1 MQQERL
7 HLRNAAPVKVVGS
20 DRGMKT
26 AGYFA
31 IAALLIL
38 IGWAYFGLNGALI
51 TAGVLFIIGAFFVLQ
66 TKSLVHF
73 YVEAAPA
80 LARVL
85 R

>member
-1 MQQERL
+1 
-7 HLRNAAPVKVVGS
+7 
-20 DRGMKT
+20 MKT

-31 IAALLIL
+31 GAALLIM
-38 IGWAYFGLNGALI
+38 IAWAYFGLNGALI
-51 TAGVLFIIGAFFVLQ
+51 TAGALFIVGAFFVLQ

>member
-1 MQQERL
+1 M
-7 HLRNAAPVKVVGS
+7 KV
-20 DRGMKT
+20 

-31 IAALLIL
+31 GALLVTL
-38 IGWAYFGLNGALI
+38 IAWSYFGLNGALVA
-51 TAGVLFIIGAFFVLQ
+51 AGALFIIGAFFVLQ

-80 LARVL
+80 LAMVL

>member
-1 MQQERL
+1 MNNFIFDTPLQKM
-7 HLRNAAPVKVVGS
+7 KV
-20 DRGMKT
+20 

-31 IAALLIL
+31 TAVLLIV
-38 IGWAYFGLNGALI
+38 IAWAHIGLNGALLA
-51 TAGVLFIIGAFFVLQ
+51 AGALFIIGAFFVLQ

-80 LARVL
+80 LARLL

>member
-1 MQQERL
+1 M
-7 HLRNAAPVKVVGS
+7 NI
-20 DRGMKT
+20 

-31 IAALLIL
+31 GAALLIL
-38 IGWAYFGLNGALI
+38 IAWAYFGLNGALI
-51 TAGVLFIIGAFFVLQ
+51 AAGAIFIVGAFFVLQ

-80 LARVL
+80 LASVL

>member
-1 MQQERL
+1 M
-7 HLRNAAPVKVVGS
+7 KV
-20 DRGMKT
+20 

-31 IAALLIL
+31 GFFLLTLIA
-38 IGWAYFGLNGALI
+38 WAYFGINGALI
-51 TAGVLFIIGAFFVLQ
+51 AAGGLFIIAAFFVLQ

-80 LARVL
+80 LARIL